1 MFDVSPRKNQPN
13 NKAEIG
19 SKNKKGETLLAESIF
34 IDELCEA
41 SHNSSYGKLIVMR
54 S

>member
-1 MFDVSPRKNQPN
+1 MFDVSPKKNQPN

-34 IDELCEA
+34 IDEFYKA
-41 SHNSSYGKLIVMR
+41 
-54 S
+54 